1 MAKVERI
8 KVVHRAGSYPAD
20 LLPRRVV
27 FSVSEARRAL
37 PYVARTVADICEG
50 YKTAQQCRASLIQRP
65 DAAQMERL
73 VHKRDG
79 ALHQLNRAIDEC
91 NAVGAEV
98 TDISTGAIRFDAR
111 INGRPVSLLWR
122 IGEPTTGNWVDLSD

>member
-1 MAKVERI
+1 M
-8 KVVHRAGSYPAD
+8 KVVGRAKSYPAD

-37 PYVARTVADICEG
+37 PYVARTVKDICEG
-50 YKTAQQCRASLIQRP
+50 YATAQQCRAALAQRP
-65 DAAQMERL
+65 AVAQMDWL
-73 VHKRDG
+73 VHKRDN

-98 TDISTGAIRFDAR
+98 TNISTGAVRFDATT
-111 INGRPVSLLWR
+111 NGLPVSLLWR
-122 IGEPTTGNWVDLSD
+122 LGEPTAGNWADLVD